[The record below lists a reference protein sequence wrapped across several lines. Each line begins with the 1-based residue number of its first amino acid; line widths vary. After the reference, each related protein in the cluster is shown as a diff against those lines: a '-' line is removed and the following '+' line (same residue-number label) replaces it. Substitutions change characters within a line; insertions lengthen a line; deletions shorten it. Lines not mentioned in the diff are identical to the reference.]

1 MHNNLRYKQTL
12 AAYFYHSLS
21 YFFFFTKEVL
31 YWYIFIHIQ
40 YSIKN
45 LKVYLLKK
53 HCFCWTG
60 KQYDQYSPL
69 PRDSAAYDFNVVYQD
84 PESLIVAMERVTV
97 LFDR

>member
-1 MHNNLRYKQTL
+1 M
-12 AAYFYHSLS
+12 
-21 YFFFFTKEVL
+21 
-31 YWYIFIHIQ
+31 
-40 YSIKN
+40 YS
-45 LKVYLLKK
+45 LKK
-53 HCFCWTG
+53 DCFCWTG

>member
-1 MHNNLRYKQTL
+1 M
-12 AAYFYHSLS
+12 
-21 YFFFFTKEVL
+21 
-31 YWYIFIHIQ
+31 
-40 YSIKN
+40 N
-45 LKVYLLKK
+45 LKMYSLKK
-53 HCFCWTG
+53 DCFCWAG